1 VASRRK
7 LSDAIQQEGEI
18 MKSYSD
24 KVLTIIA
31 VCVVIQTVSQIPWVE
46 KAYASS
52 VQKVVICAEDRPFGS
67 YNNFDA
73 RPCGSRYT
81 QPVDID

>member
-1 VASRRK
+1 
-7 LSDAIQQEGEI
+7 

-31 VCVVIQTVSQIPWVE
+31 VCFVIQTVSEIPWVE

-52 VQKVVICAEDRPFGS
+52 VHKVVICAEDSPIGYQ
-67 YNNFDA
+67 YNPLEG

>member
-1 VASRRK
+1 
-7 LSDAIQQEGEI
+7 

-31 VCVVIQTVSQIPWVE
+31 VCLVIQTVSEIPWVE

-52 VQKVVICAEDRPFGS
+52 VQKVVICAEDSPIGYQ
-67 YNNFDA
+67 YN
-73 RPCGSRYT
+73 PL
-81 QPVDID
+81 